1 MEILHRIM
9 ELGTTLVVAGSQ
21 SGNRAM
27 ADVLKLTDTRAA
39 SSTSAHALHYAHA
52 VKDDPQDAPSPIAGT
67 TKLLFVTSEMSDFL
81 KAGGLGEVSTALP
94 RQMRSYCDVRV
105 LIPGFRQVRAARP
118 VMEVVRQMP
127 GTAELPP
134 WSLGRFATADGLTIY
149 AVLCDELYDRPGSP
163 YGPFG
168 GSDFPDND
176 IRFARLSLAAA
187 EIAAGEADPNW
198 KPDILHINDWPSG
211 LTAGYLRWKD
221 VSTPTILTIH
231 NLAYQGLFEPGRMT
245 ALGIPDQAFNVDGA
259 EFHGMLS
266 FLKAG
271 IFYGSHVTTVSETYA
286 REITT
291 PEHGCGLDGL
301 LRSRMKAGHLTGI
314 VNGIDASWDT
324 LIEGGATTE
333 QIVRQ
338 WKRRNA
344 NAIRKAFALPES
356 RGPLFSIISR
366 LVHQK
371 GIDLSIEAAETIVA
385 GGGQLVVKGQ
395 GESRLEDAVS
405 HLAKRYPHAVA
416 ARIGFDDAEAR
427 RLFAASDFLLMP
439 SRFEPC
445 GLSQMYAQR
454 AGALPIAY
462 RTGGLVDTIEDGVS
476 GFLFS
481 SLSGAGLSAAVRRAL
496 DAYRSKRAFK
506 LMRGQAMSK
515 RFDWRRPSF
524 HYASVYARALG
535 A

>member
-1 MEILHRIM
+1 
-9 ELGTTLVVAGSQ
+9 
-21 SGNRAM
+21 M
-27 ADVLKLTDTRAA
+27 ADVLKGTDATTT
-39 SSTSAHALHYAHA
+39 SSTSSHALHYAPA
-52 VKDDPQDAPSPIAGT
+52 VKDDPQEPPSPVPST
-67 TKLLFVTSEMSDFL
+67 TRLLFVTSEMSDFV

-94 RQMRSYCDVRV
+94 RQLRAFCDVRV
-105 LIPGFRQVRAARP
+105 LIPGFRQVRAARHA
-118 VMEVVRQMP
+118 MDVVRSMP
-127 GTAELPP
+127 ATADLPP
-134 WSLGRFATADGLTIY
+134 WSLARFTTTDGLTIY

-163 YGPFG
+163 YGPLG
-168 GSDFPDND
+168 GSDFADND

-198 KPDILHINDWPSG
+198 KPDIVHLNDWPSG
-211 LTAGYLRWKD
+211 LAAGYIRWKGL
-221 VSTPTILTIH
+221 STPSILTIH
-231 NLAYQGLFEPGRMT
+231 NLAYQGLFEPGRIG
-245 ALGIPDQAFNVDGA
+245 ALGIPEQAFSVEGA

-286 REITT
+286 KEITT

-301 LRSRMKAGHLTGI
+301 LRHRMEHGHLTGI
-314 VNGIDASWDT
+314 VNGIDASWDK
-324 LIEGGATTE
+324 LVADGPTTDRML
-333 QIVRQ
+333 RQ

-344 NAIRKAFALPES
+344 AAIRKTFSLPDS
-356 RGPLFSIISR
+356 GGPLFSIISR

-385 GGGQLVVKGQ
+385 AGGQLVVKGQ
-395 GESRLEDAVS
+395 GESPLEEAVARLAR
-405 HLAKRYPHAVA
+405 RYPHAVA

-427 RLFAASDFLLMP
+427 SLFAASDFLLMP

-454 AGALPIAY
+454 SGALPIAH
-462 RTGGLVDTIEDGVS
+462 RTGGLVDTIEDGIS

-481 SLSGAGLSAAVRRAL
+481 SLTGAGLSSAIRRGL
-496 DAYRSKRAFK
+496 EAYRSKRAFK
-506 LMRGQAMSK
+506 LMQGQAMAK
-515 RFDWRRPSF
+515 RFDWRRPTF
-524 HYASVYARALG
+524 RYASVYAQAMG